1 MQGICINAG
10 TIFAH
15 LKILKIFLKSISRP
29 GHNPMKKTSLQ
40 YLQMHTNMESVID
53 ELVPNFIGEEYIS
66 GNDERVPYNLFV
78 EAVEQ
83 APMAISITDKKANIL
98 YVNEA
103 FSKVTGYQSA
113 DILGENESKLSDK
126 STPRHVYYDLWHTI
140 SAKKVWRGTL
150 CNRHKFGHRY
160 LADLT
165 IAPMLNEQGMI
176 THFIGMHR
184 DITQSHESEKKVINQ
199 KLLIE
204 SVINS
209 SPIAMVVIDDQD
221 RVILDNHNYKALV
234 SDLDK
239 GEPASFFLQL
249 LRDEMGDLW
258 RDAQSNEQ
266 GFTNR
271 EFKIEGKGNRGARWF
286 SCAGNW
292 FRENEVNADAF
303 FGNASKQYLIL
314 TITDITRQR
323 RQMEELHLQ
332 RLKTL
337 ISEDERVRS
346 IRETLL
352 GAMHQ
357 IQMPMNQIRA
367 AEQILRHKRDDQH
380 VGLLHSLQQIQ
391 KSGEEAITT
400 MQKCIPEILQ
410 GAVISVNLNQILHEV
425 LLLSNQRILSQGI
438 DVHWQPLSRLPNMLG
453 SENRLRILFKQLID
467 NALDAIG
474 ISNRDEKRLKIIT
487 DADADLI
494 YVSIEDSGPGIP
506 VEKRTKVFEPF
517 YTTRPMGGD
526 QAGMG
531 LVIAK
536 EIVNQHQGFI
546 NIDPDYDQG
555 CRFRI
560 SFPLHRQESRRLA

>member
-1 MQGICINAG
+1 
-10 TIFAH
+10 
-15 LKILKIFLKSISRP
+15 
-29 GHNPMKKTSLQ
+29 
-40 YLQMHTNMESVID
+40 MHTNMESVID
-53 ELVPNFIGEEYIS
+53 ELAPNFLGEGTIN
-66 GNDERVPYNLFV
+66 GNDDRVPYHSFV

-103 FSKVTGYQSA
+103 FSKVTGYQST

-140 SAKKVWRGTL
+140 SSKKSWRGKL

-165 IAPMLNEQGMI
+165 IAPMLNGQGTI

-184 DITQSHESEKKVINQ
+184 DITQAYESEKKVINQ

-221 RVILDNHNYKALV
+221 RVILDNHKYKALV

-239 GEPASFFLQL
+239 GEPATFFLQL

-258 RDAQSNEQ
+258 QHTQNNEQ

-271 EFKIEGKGNRGARWF
+271 EFKVEDKGNRRTRWL

-292 FRENEVNADAF
+292 FMENEVNADAF

-332 RLKTL
+332 TLKT
-337 ISEDERVRS
+337 IMSEDERVRS

-367 AEQILRHKRDDQH
+367 AEQILRHRKDDQNA
-380 VGLLHSLQQIQ
+380 GLLLILQQIQ
-391 KSGEEAITT
+391 QSGAEAITT

-410 GAVISVNLNQILHEV
+410 TAVIPVNLNQILHEV
-425 LLLSNQRILSQGI
+425 LLLSNQRILSQAI
-438 DVHWQPLSRLPNMLG
+438 DVHWQPLSQLPNMLG

-467 NALDAIG
+467 NAIDAISSSDSG
-474 ISNRDEKRLKIIT
+474 EKRLTITT

-494 YVSIEDSGPGIP
+494 YVCIEDSGPGIP
-506 VEKRTKVFEPF
+506 FEKRTKVFEPF

-536 EIVNQHQGFI
+536 EIVSQHQGFI

-555 CRFRI
+555 CRFKI
-560 SFPLHRQESRRLA
+560 GFPLPDRSPGG

>member
-1 MQGICINAG
+1 
-10 TIFAH
+10 
-15 LKILKIFLKSISRP
+15 
-29 GHNPMKKTSLQ
+29 
-40 YLQMHTNMESVID
+40 MHTNMESIID
-53 ELVPNFIGEEYIS
+53 ELAPNFLGEGYIN
-66 GNDERVPYNLFV
+66 GNDDRVPYYLFV

-103 FSKVTGYQSA
+103 FSKVTGYQST

-140 SAKKVWRGTL
+140 SAKKTWHGTL
-150 CNRHKFGHRY
+150 CNRHKSGHRY

-165 IAPMLNEQGMI
+165 IAPMLNEQGAI

-184 DITQSHESEKKVINQ
+184 DITQSYESEKKFINQ

-209 SPIAMVVIDDQD
+209 SPIAMVVIDNQD

-249 LRDEMGDLW
+249 LRNEMGDLW
-258 RDAQSNEQ
+258 QHTQSNEH
-266 GFTNR
+266 GFINR
-271 EFKIEGKGNRGARWF
+271 EFRIEGKGNRRARWF

-292 FRENEVNADAF
+292 FVENEVNADAF
-303 FGNASKQYLIL
+303 FENASKQYLIL

-332 RLKTL
+332 TLKT
-337 ISEDERVRS
+337 IMSEDERVRS

-380 VGLLHSLQQIQ
+380 VGLLQSLQQIQ
-391 KSGEEAITT
+391 QSGEEAITT

-410 GAVISVNLNQILHEV
+410 TAVIPVNLNQILHEV
-425 LLLSNQRILSQGI
+425 LLLSNQRIWSKDI
-438 DVHWQPLSRLPNMLG
+438 DVHWQPLSQLPNMLG

-467 NALDAIG
+467 NALDAISSSDRG
-474 ISNRDEKRLKIIT
+474 EKRLTITT

-494 YVSIEDSGPGIP
+494 YVCIEDSGPGIP
-506 VEKRTKVFEPF
+506 FEKRTKVFEPF

-536 EIVNQHQGFI
+536 EIVSQHQGFI

-555 CRFRI
+555 CRFKI
-560 SFPLHRQESRRLA
+560 GFPLPDRSPRG

>member
-1 MQGICINAG
+1 
-10 TIFAH
+10 
-15 LKILKIFLKSISRP
+15 
-29 GHNPMKKTSLQ
+29 
-40 YLQMHTNMESVID
+40 MESVID
-53 ELVPNFIGEEYIS
+53 ELAPNFLGEGSIN
-66 GNDERVPYNLFV
+66 GNDDRVPYHLFI

-103 FSKVTGYQSA
+103 FSKVTGYQST

-126 STPRHVYYDLWHTI
+126 STPRTVYYDLWHTI
-140 SAKKVWRGTL
+140 SSKKTWRGTL

-165 IAPMLNEQGMI
+165 IAPMLNEQGTI
-176 THFIGMHR
+176 THFIGMHK

-221 RVILDNHNYKALV
+221 KVILDNHMYKALV

-239 GEPASFFLQL
+239 GEPATFFLQL
-249 LRDEMGDLW
+249 LRNEMGDLW
-258 RDAQSNEQ
+258 QQTQSNEQ
-266 GFTNR
+266 GFSNR
-271 EFKIEGKGNRGARWF
+271 EFRIEGKGSRRARWF

-292 FRENEVNADAF
+292 FMENEVNADAF
-303 FGNASKQYLIL
+303 FDNASKQYLIL
-314 TITDITRQR
+314 TVTDITRQR
-323 RQMEELHLQ
+323 RQMEDLHLQ
-332 RLKTL
+332 TLKT
-337 ISEDERVRS
+337 IMSEDERVRS

-357 IQMPMNQIRA
+357 IQMPMNQIKA
-367 AEQILRHKRDDQH
+367 AEQILRHKRDNQH
-380 VGLLHSLQQIQ
+380 AGLLQILQQIQ
-391 KSGEEAITT
+391 QSGEEAITT

-410 GAVISVNLNQILHEV
+410 TAVIPVNINQILHEV
-425 LLLSNQRILSQGI
+425 LLLSDQRILSKGI
-438 DVHWQPLSRLPNMLG
+438 DVHWLPLSQLPNMLG

-467 NALDAIG
+467 NSIEAVSASDTG
-474 ISNRDEKRLKIIT
+474 EQRLRITT

-517 YTTRPMGGD
+517 YTTRPMGSD

-531 LVIAK
+531 LVMAK

-546 NIDPDYDQG
+546 DIDPGYDQG
-555 CRFRI
+555 CRFKI
-560 SFPLHRQESRRLA
+560 SFPLLRQEPRRLE

>member
-1 MQGICINAG
+1 
-10 TIFAH
+10 
-15 LKILKIFLKSISRP
+15 
-29 GHNPMKKTSLQ
+29 MKKTSLQ
-40 YLQMHTNMESVID
+40 YLKIHSNMQSISDES
-53 ELVPNFIGEEYIS
+53 EPNFLIKGQTKS
-66 GNDERVPYNLFV
+66 NDGRVPYSLFV

-98 YVNEA
+98 YVNEE
-103 FSKVTGYQSA
+103 FSKVTGYQPA

-140 SAKKVWRGTL
+140 SSKKTWRGTL

-165 IAPMLNEQGMI
+165 IAPMLDEQGKI

-184 DITQSHESEKKVINQ
+184 DITQAHESEKRGFNQ

-239 GEPASFFLQL
+239 GEPATFFLQL
-249 LRDEMGDLW
+249 LRYEMGDLW
-258 RDAQSNEQ
+258 HQTQSNQQ
-266 GFTNR
+266 GFNGR
-271 EFKIEGKGNRGARWF
+271 EFRIEGKGSRKTRWF

-292 FRENEVNADAF
+292 FMESEVNADSF
-303 FGNASKQYLIL
+303 FENVSKQYLIL

-332 RLKTL
+332 TLKT
-337 ISEDERVRS
+337 IMSEDERVRS

-367 AEQILRHKRDDQH
+367 AEQLLKHKRDDNNA
-380 VGLLHSLQQIQ
+380 GLLQTLQQIQ
-391 KSGEEAITT
+391 QSGEAAIAT

-410 GAVISVNLNQILHEV
+410 AAVIPINLNQVLHEV
-425 LLLSNQRILSQGI
+425 LLLSEQRILSQGI
-438 DVHWQPLSRLPNMLG
+438 DVHWQPLSQLPNILG

-467 NALDAIG
+467 NALDAVNA
-474 ISNRDEKRLKIIT
+474 SACEEKRLKIIT
-487 DADADLI
+487 DTDADLVF
-494 YVSIEDSGPGIP
+494 VSIEDNGPGIP
-506 VEKRTKVFEPF
+506 FEKRTKVFEPF
-517 YTTRPMGGD
+517 YTTRPMGGS

-531 LVIAK
+531 LVMAK

-546 NIDPDYDQG
+546 EIDQGYDQG
-555 CRFRI
+555 CRVKI
-560 SFPLHRQESRRLA
+560 SFPLHRQEPRRLT